1 MAPEVAGLEAWRRI
15 AFESPCAF
23 GAPPASGIIR
33 AESADFVVEER
44 LGFEPDGDSAHF
56 LVRVE
61 KQDANTLH
69 VARELAASV
78 GRPPQEIGFAGM
90 KDRRAIARQWFSV
103 PSVKGREPAAGTAG
117 NGYRVLAAYP
127 HSRKLRRGAL
137 AANRF
142 SLRVRDITGDAGAL
156 AARLAQVGSRGYPN
170 YFGSQRFGVNG
181 ANLGRVQQW
190 LERGWLPRG
199 REGRAFL
206 LSSARALAFNA
217 VLGQRVADGSWN
229 RLLPGEIVN
238 LAGSASVF
246 AVDQPDEALIGR
258 CRDGD
263 ISPTGPLCGEGGM
276 QPIGEAAR
284 VEIAVLAALDPLP
297 ARLGTAGLRAE
308 RRALVVRP
316 AGLRHQLAADGLR
329 LEFELPRGA
338 FATSLLREVLAAS
351 VPELGPE

>member
-1 MAPEVAGLEAWRRI
+1 MAPEDAGTAAWRRI
-15 AFESPCAF
+15 ALDPPRVRGE
-23 GAPPASGIIR
+23 PPATGTIR

-44 LGFEPDGDSAHF
+44 LGFEPDGGGAHF

-78 GRPPQEIGFAGM
+78 GRPPAEIGFAGM

-103 PSVKGREPAAGTAG
+103 PAIKGKEPTVGTVG
-117 NGYRVLAAYP
+117 NGYRVLAAHP

-137 AANRF
+137 AANHFR
-142 SLRVRDITGDAGAL
+142 LRVRDLAGDAGAL
-156 AARLAQVGSRGYPN
+156 EMRLGQVGSQGYPN
-170 YFGSQRFGVNG
+170 YYGVQRFGIDG
-181 ANLGRVQQW
+181 ANLVRVQQW

-199 REGRAFL
+199 REARAFI
-206 LSSARALAFNA
+206 LSSGRALAFNA
-217 VLGQRVADGSWN
+217 VLGRRVEDGSWN
-229 RLLPGEIVN
+229 RLLAGEIAN
-238 LAGSASVF
+238 LAGSGSVF
-246 AVDQPDEALIGR
+246 AVDQPDETLAAR
-258 CRDGD
+258 CAACDL
-263 ISPTGPLCGEGGM
+263 SPTGPLCGEGGM

-297 ARLGTAGLRAE
+297 ARLGGAGLRAE

-316 AGLRHQLAADGLR
+316 SGFRHEFTADGLE

-338 FATSLLREVLAAS
+338 FATSLLREVLVAN
-351 VPELGPE
+351 VPEVGVD